1 MTRESDLR
9 RQREAK
15 FAAKPK
21 PGPEYLGRPTT
32 DCRTSFPVDDI
43 RIGER
48 HRKDMGDLAG
58 LAANDGRDHL
68 AAADWR
74 PAGRHAYLGRAPLA
88 RRWPAQIATGWDL
101 KVFSPPLMGDGTNA
115 QRGCNEAGAA
125 VNRRRASPALRRVAR
140 PVPPPAAHSPEP
152 ARCRA
157 QDQRSPRCAG
167 GRDGWRGP
175 AR

>member
-58 LAANDGRDHL
+58 LAANMDEITLLQPIGVRPDGMLIWGERRL
-68 AAADWR
+68 RAAGQR
-74 PAGRHAYLGRAPLA
+74 RSPPAG
-88 RRWPAQIATGWDL
+88 I
-101 KVFSPPLMGDGTNA
+101 
-115 QRGCNEAGAA
+115 
-125 VNRRRASPALRRVAR
+125 
-140 PVPPPAAHSPEP
+140 
-152 ARCRA
+152 
-157 QDQRSPRCAG
+157 
-167 GRDGWRGP
+167 
-175 AR
+175 